1 MKRLAVAALALV
13 LAANTAADAR
23 QRMRHHNSAPPA
35 AASAKWDV
43 TADQRVEDLNWLVDK
58 LKAKY
63 AYRDKKNIDFDQLKT
78 NYREAAEKAATPAAW
93 LAVVE
98 HMMAELYDHH
108 ATVGQNTATSPQ
120 LVPSGAD
127 IWAELVNG
135 KPTIVEVRASSV
147 AARAGLKPGMTIAS
161 INGQPVD
168 KVIDDG
174 VPQSLS
180 MPDPEAGAYALRVA
194 LAGNHVARRSVN
206 ACTDRGCKSFVMAP
220 VSDDGVIALVSWRKL
235 DGNIGYIRIE
245 NSLGQKGTVRQF
257 DAALEQL
264 ADAKGLILDLRNTPS
279 GGDTDVAE
287 PILGR
292 FIEAPLSYQRV
303 FEPGSGR
310 RFPQDSWT
318 KDIDPREPPVK
329 QPMVVL
335 VDHWTGSM
343 GEGLTVGLDAAK
355 RATIVGT
362 KMAGLLGGT
371 SDFTLPHSHV
381 PVKFPTERLYHV
393 NGTPREDFKPEIWFD
408 PTEAST
414 GSDPILATGL
424 AELKKKLGE

>member
-1 MKRLAVAALALV
+1 MRLAVAALALALV
-13 LAANTAADAR
+13 ANLPADAR
-23 QRMRHHNSAPPA
+23 SRVRHSAPPPA
-35 AASAKWDV
+35 AASKWDV

-58 LKAKY
+58 LKSKY
-63 AYRDKKNIDFDQLKT
+63 AYRDKKNVDLDQIKAD
-78 NYREAAEKAATPAAW
+78 YREAAEKAATPAAW
-93 LAVVE
+93 LGVVE
-98 HMMAELYDHH
+98 RVMAELYDHH

-127 IWAELVNG
+127 IWAELIDG
-135 KPTIVEVRASSV
+135 KPTIIEVRANSV

-161 INGQPVD
+161 INGRPVD
-168 KVIDDG
+168 KVIDEG

-180 MPDPEAGAYALRVA
+180 MPDPEAGSYALRVA
-194 LAGNHVARRSVN
+194 LAGNHVSRRSIN
-206 ACTDRGCKSFVMAP
+206 ACTARGCRTYAMGP
-220 VSDDGVIALVSWRKL
+220 VSTDGVTALVSWRKL

-245 NSLGQKGTVRQF
+245 NSLGEKGAVRQF

-264 ADAKGLILDLRNTPS
+264 GAVNGLILDLRNTPS

-287 PILGR
+287 PILAR
-292 FIEAPLSYQRV
+292 FVATPLSYQRV

-310 RFPQDSWT
+310 TFPNDSWT
-318 KDIDPREPPVK
+318 KDIDPRDPTVK
-329 QPMVVL
+329 QPLVVL

-393 NGTPREDFKPEIWFD
+393 DGTPREDFKPGIWFD
-408 PTEAST
+408 PTSDAA
-414 GSDPILATGL
+414 GADPILAAGL

>member
-1 MKRLAVAALALV
+1 MRIAVAALALA
-13 LAANTAADAR
+13 LAANTTADAR
-23 QRMRHHNSAPPA
+23 SRARHAAPPPA
-35 AASAKWDV
+35 AWSKWDV

-63 AYRDKKNIDFDQLKT
+63 AYRDKRNVDLDQIKT
-78 NYREAAEKAATPAAW
+78 VYRDAAAKAATPAAW
-93 LAVVE
+93 LSVVE
-98 HMMAELYDHH
+98 HVMAELYDHH

-135 KPTIVEVRASSV
+135 KPTIIEVRANSV

-161 INGQPVD
+161 INGKPVD

-206 ACTDRGCKSFVMAP
+206 ACADRGCRTFTMGP
-220 VSDDGVIALVSWRKL
+220 VSDDGVIALVSWHKL
-235 DGNIGYIRIE
+235 EGNIGYIRIE
-245 NSLGQKGTVRQF
+245 NSLGQKGAVRQF

-264 ADAKGLILDLRNTPS
+264 AETKGLILDLRNTPS

-287 PILGR
+287 PILAR
-292 FIEAPLSYQRV
+292 FITAPLSYQRV
-303 FEPGSGR
+303 FEPSSGGS
-310 RFPQDSWT
+310 FPKDSWT
-318 KDIDPREPPVK
+318 KDIDARDPPVK
-329 QPMVVL
+329 QPLVVL

-343 GEGLTVGLDAAK
+343 GEGLAIGFDAAK

-371 SDFTLPHSHV
+371 SDFTLPHTHV

-393 NGTPREDFKPEIWFD
+393 DGTPREDFKPEIWFD
-408 PTEAST
+408 PTANAS
-414 GSDPILATGL
+414 GSDPILAAGI
-424 AELKKKLGE
+424 AELKKKLGD